1 MIDLKKFIKS
11 MGFALKGIATMVKNE
26 NNARIHLIATLLV
39 TALGFYFS
47 LTSSEWLW
55 IATAIALVWI
65 LEALN
70 TAIEALVDLVSPQ
83 FHPLA
88 GKAKDVAAGAVLL
101 GAISAVVVGG
111 IIFLPK
117 IKMLL
122 WQ

>member
-1 MIDLKKFIKS
+1 MIDLPKFIKS
-11 MGFALKGIATMVKNE
+11 TNFAIKGIVTMVKNE
-26 NNARIHLIATLLV
+26 NNARIHLVASLLV
-39 TALGFYFS
+39 IAVGFYFS

-55 IATAIALVWI
+55 ITTAIALVWI
-65 LEALN
+65 LEAIN

-101 GAISAVVVGG
+101 GAIFAVIVGG
-111 IIFLPK
+111 IIFVPK
-117 IKMLL
+117 ILML